1 MKYHLEIISMF
12 TPFLEN
18 PESKDM
24 THALLSEHAKD
35 TRILAAKEIAQC
47 FRTLRRSYGYEH
59 IPSPMLEAAYAAL
72 LVIVTNLGMDESDDA
87 CVELCQVFVACSKR
101 FKQAR
106 DMIQKIQSFAQKSGI
121 VLPSKATSILN
132 E

>member
-1 MKYHLEIISMF
+1 MF
-12 TPFLEN
+12 MPFLEN
-18 PESKDM
+18 PESEDM
-24 THALLSEHAKD
+24 THAFLFEHAKD
-35 TRILAAKEIAQC
+35 TRILAAKEISQC

-59 IPSPMLEAAYAAL
+59 MPSPMLEAAYASL
-72 LVIVTNLGMDESDDA
+72 LVVVADLGMDESEDA
-87 CVELCQVFVACSKR
+87 CIELCRVFLASSKR

-106 DMIQKIQSFAQKSGI
+106 DMIQEIQSFAQNSGI